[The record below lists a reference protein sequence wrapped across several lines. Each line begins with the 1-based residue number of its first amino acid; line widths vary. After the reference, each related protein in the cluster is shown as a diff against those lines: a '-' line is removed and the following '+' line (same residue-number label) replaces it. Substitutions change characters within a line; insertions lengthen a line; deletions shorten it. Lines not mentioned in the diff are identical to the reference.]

1 MLPAKLPF
9 CIKEKALNTKLNNIT
24 RVIKDIDADIISL
37 QEIESKKALSLLLE
51 KLKKYK
57 HSYFL
62 KNKNSAIG
70 LAILSKFPIIKN
82 QRIKINN
89 FNKHSR
95 PILKSTISINN
106 HKLIVY
112 TNHWK
117 SKRSAESTR
126 IPYAQSLIKDINKL
140 NKDDDYIILGDL
152 NSNYDEYLTFKND
165 RRLNDTQG
173 ITGIN
178 QVLNTSINENLI
190 KKSDIINEFN
200 IHYNLW
206 NELDINDRKSSI
218 YFGSSAQEKLDD
230 ISNRMI
236 DGVQNKDVGAAGAA
250 LNEMVASIRGFNLD
264 EFNPNKKLAWWQT
277 LFGVTKPLVKFI
289 QEYEDVRDQIDSISN
304 SLEKHKSQ
312 LMTDIVSLDK
322 LYDAN
327 LEYFRNLELYIKA
340 GETKLEELEERIIP
354 EYEAK
359 VRDSGDDMLAIQEMK
374 EIRGFRDELERRV
387 HDLRLSRQVTMQS
400 LPSIRLIQENDK
412 SLISKITSTLV
423 NTVPLWRN
431 QLAQTVTIFRSHETA
446 NAVKDA
452 ADLTNELLEK
462 NAEGLREANAE
473 VRKQMERG
481 IFDIE
486 SIKKANATFIATL
499 DDSLRIA
506 EEGKAARSEAL
517 VELQKTEHELKDA
530 LLAVKAKA
538 AQVPE
543 LSTDTTQA
551 KEG

>member
-1 MLPAKLPF
+1 MEAKT
-9 CIKEKALNTKLNNIT
+9 KEIIEVAIEEKSEQVPEIMQEEVTALQ
-24 RVIKDIDADIISL
+24 DAL
-37 QEIESKKALSLLLE
+37 
-51 KLKKYK
+51 
-57 HSYFL
+57 
-62 KNKNSAIG
+62 
-70 LAILSKFPIIKN
+70 
-82 QRIKINN
+82 
-89 FNKHSR
+89 
-95 PILKSTISINN
+95 
-106 HKLIVY
+106 
-112 TNHWK
+112 
-117 SKRSAESTR
+117 
-126 IPYAQSLIKDINKL
+126 
-140 NKDDDYIILGDL
+140 
-152 NSNYDEYLTFKND
+152 
-165 RRLNDTQG
+165 
-173 ITGIN
+173 
-178 QVLNTSINENLI
+178 
-190 KKSDIINEFN
+190 
-200 IHYNLW
+200 
-206 NELDINDRKSSI
+206 NELDVNDRKSII

-250 LNEMVASIRGFNLD
+250 LNEMVASIRGFD
-264 EFNPNKKLAWWQT
+264 MEEFNPNKKLAWWQK

-289 QEYEDVRDQIDSISN
+289 QEYEGVRDQIDNISH

-327 LEYFRNLELYIKA
+327 LDYFRNLELYIKA
-340 GETKLEELEERIIP
+340 GELKLEELEEKTIP

-359 VRDSGDDMLAIQEMK
+359 VRDSNDDMLAIQDMK

-452 ADLTNELLEK
+452 ADLTNELLEA

-473 VRKQMERG
+473 VRRQMERG

-486 SIKKANATFIATL
+486 SIKKANETFIATL
-499 DDSLRIA
+499 NDSLRIA
-506 EEGKAARSEAL
+506 DEGKTARASAL
-517 VELQKTEHELKDA
+517 VELQKTEKELKDA

-538 AQVPE
+538 EEIPE
-543 LSTDTTQA
+543 LPAES
-551 KEG
+551 KEA

>member
-1 MLPAKLPF
+1 METKT
-9 CIKEKALNTKLNNIT
+9 KE
-24 RVIKDIDADIISL
+24 II
-37 QEIESKKALSLLLE
+37 ETAIE
-51 KLKKYK
+51 
-57 HSYFL
+57 
-62 KNKNSAIG
+62 
-70 LAILSKFPIIKN
+70 
-82 QRIKINN
+82 
-89 FNKHSR
+89 
-95 PILKSTISINN
+95 
-106 HKLIVY
+106 
-112 TNHWK
+112 
-117 SKRSAESTR
+117 
-126 IPYAQSLIKDINKL
+126 
-140 NKDDDYIILGDL
+140 
-152 NSNYDEYLTFKND
+152 
-165 RRLNDTQG
+165 
-173 ITGIN
+173 
-178 QVLNTSINENLI
+178 
-190 KKSDIINEFN
+190 KKSDVVPEVMENEVTA
-200 IHYNLW
+200 LQSAL
-206 NELDINDRKSSI
+206 NELDVTDRKSII

-250 LNEMVASIRGFNLD
+250 LNEMVASIRGFDMD
-264 EFNPNKKLAWWQT
+264 EFNPNKKLAWWQK

-289 QEYEDVRDQIDSISN
+289 QEYETVRDQIDNISN

-327 LEYFRNLELYIKA
+327 LDYFRNLELYIKA
-340 GETKLEELEERIIP
+340 GETKLEELEEKIIP

-359 VRDSGDDMLAIQEMK
+359 VRESNDDMLAIQDMK

-431 QLAQTVTIFRSHETA
+431 QLAQTVTIFRSHATA
-446 NAVKDA
+446 GAVKDA

-473 VRKQMERG
+473 VRTQMERG

-486 SIKKANATFIATL
+486 SVKKANETFIATL

-506 EEGKAARSEAL
+506 QEGKLARKDAL
-517 VELQKTEHELKDA
+517 VELQKTEKELKDA
-530 LLAVKAKA
+530 LLSVKAKA
-538 AQVPE
+538 EEVPE
-543 LSTDTTQA
+543 LTKESTDT
-551 KEG
+551 KEV

>member
-1 MLPAKLPF
+1 METTTKQVIETAIEVQSTQVP
-9 CIKEKALNTKLNNIT
+9 EVMEEEVTALQ
-24 RVIKDIDADIISL
+24 DA
-37 QEIESKKALSLLLE
+37 
-51 KLKKYK
+51 
-57 HSYFL
+57 
-62 KNKNSAIG
+62 
-70 LAILSKFPIIKN
+70 LAELDV
-82 QRIKINN
+82 
-89 FNKHSR
+89 
-95 PILKSTISINN
+95 T
-106 HKLIVY
+106 
-112 TNHWK
+112 
-117 SKRSAESTR
+117 
-126 IPYAQSLIKDINKL
+126 
-140 NKDDDYIILGDL
+140 
-152 NSNYDEYLTFKND
+152 D
-165 RRLNDTQG
+165 R
-173 ITGIN
+173 
-178 QVLNTSINENLI
+178 TSI
-190 KKSDIINEFN
+190 
-200 IHYNLW
+200 
-206 NELDINDRKSSI
+206 I

-236 DGVQNKDVGAAGAA
+236 DGVQNKDIGAAGAA
-250 LNEMVASIRGFNLD
+250 LNEMVASIRGFDMD
-264 EFNPNKKLAWWQT
+264 EFNPNVKLAWWQK

-289 QEYEDVRDQIDSISN
+289 QEYEDVRDQVDNISH

-327 LEYFRNLELYIKA
+327 LDYFRNLELYIKA
-340 GETKLEELEERIIP
+340 GETKLEELEESIIP
-354 EYEAK
+354 EYEEKA
-359 VRDSGDDMLAIQEMK
+359 RAEEMLAIQDLK

-412 SLISKITSTLV
+412 SLIAKITSTLV

-431 QLAQTVTIFRSHETA
+431 QLAQTVTIFRSHDTA

-486 SIKKANATFIATL
+486 SIKKANETFIATL

-506 EEGKAARSEAL
+506 QEGKAARADAL
-517 VELQKTEHELKDA
+517 VELHNTEKELKDA

-538 AQVPE
+538 EELPE
-543 LSTDTTQA
+543 VITES
-551 KEG
+551 KEV